1 MDSTKASRHFAEE
14 LDTLKQRVVDMGH
27 LVEERTKLAV
37 RALIDRNV
45 TATRTVVEGDTE
57 IDRLQV
63 EVDDRCFTL
72 LALHQPM
79 AVDLR
84 SLVAAVKINSDL
96 ERVGDLAVNIAEA
109 TQRYLIHPRLLS
121 LVDIPRMSEL
131 ALAMLHD
138 ALQSFI
144 SNNVALAQRVLDR
157 DDTLD
162 ALKMEVFRDL
172 LSYMLHDARTIEA
185 ALNLV
190 LVSRH
195 LERIGDHA
203 TNIAEDVIF
212 IVAARDVRHVGAP
225 PLTEAGAH

>member
-14 LDTLKQRVVDMGH
+14 LDTLKKRVVEMGR
-27 LVEERTKLAV
+27 LVEERIQLAV
-37 RALIDRNV
+37 HALIDRNLGE
-45 TATRTVVEGDTE
+45 TRTVVEGDTE
-57 IDRLQV
+57 IDQLQV

-79 AVDLR
+79 AIDLR

-109 TQRYLIHPRLLS
+109 TQRYLSHPRLPS
-121 LVDIPRMSEL
+121 LVDIPRMAEL
-131 ALAMLHD
+131 PLAMLHD

-144 SNNVALAQRVLDR
+144 SNNVALAQSVLDR

-162 ALKMEVFRDL
+162 ELKMEVFRDL

-195 LERIGDHA
+195 LERVGDHA

-212 IVAARDVRHVGAP
+212 IVAARDVRHVAAP
-225 PLTEAGAH
+225 PLTEARAH